1 MTCGKG
7 RSPYQMAL
15 AKEKRGKIKA
25 LALAA
30 LAFVFLS
37 LSAQPVRV
45 EAEIETQLLS
55 QFDIFEADIRDVF
68 RSLAELG
75 NLNVLLDKD
84 VQGLVTINLKHGL
97 KISEA
102 IELLARTYGYSYRW
116 IVPRRTVII
125 GTEKTFT
132 DWDTMETRVYRL
144 RYAASE
150 EVVKALG
157 VVVPQER
164 IGIDARTNQLTILAN
179 VLEHQNIEEIIARLD
194 RRMPQINIEARVEEI
209 SLTASKELGVGWSFP
224 EFGIGGN
231 IGPDID
237 LRFHLLTAQT
247 LHLMEEKGVA
257 RVLANPNISTTDGRE
272 GKIFIGDRLPVITSR
287 IRDGMVEDEVT
298 YIEAGTLLTVE
309 PQINDEKTITVK
321 VRAEVSNIVG
331 WRIGA
336 TGMEV
341 PVVRTREASSVVRL
355 REGETFVLSGLN
367 MQQDTETIT
376 SVPFASRLP
385 FFGRLFQK
393 QSKEPWEDTEIC
405 IFLTPYVV
413 REEEERLRS
422 EEHTSELQSR
432 PHLVCR
438 LLLE

>member
-1 MTCGKG
+1 MPDGFNQ
-7 RSPYQMAL
+7 R
-15 AKEKRGKIKA
+15 KEAENNSSDLSSTGI
-25 LALAA
+25 L
-30 LAFVFLS
+30 FLS
-37 LSAQPVRV
+37 CPVLPVRA

-75 NLNVLLDKD
+75 DLNVLLDKD
-84 VQGLVTINLKHGL
+84 VTGLVTINLKHGL

-209 SLTASKELGVGWSFP
+209 SLTACKVGVGWSFSRVWLLL
-224 EFGIGGN
+224 GTC
-231 IGPDID
+231 PDD
-237 LRFHLLTAQT
+237 LRFH
-247 LHLMEEKGVA
+247 
-257 RVLANPNISTTDGRE
+257 
-272 GKIFIGDRLPVITSR
+272 
-287 IRDGMVEDEVT
+287 
-298 YIEAGTLLTVE
+298 
-309 PQINDEKTITVK
+309 
-321 VRAEVSNIVG
+321 
-331 WRIGA
+331 
-336 TGMEV
+336 
-341 PVVRTREASSVVRL
+341 
-355 REGETFVLSGLN
+355 
-367 MQQDTETIT
+367 
-376 SVPFASRLP
+376 
-385 FFGRLFQK
+385 
-393 QSKEPWEDTEIC
+393 
-405 IFLTPYVV
+405 
-413 REEEERLRS
+413 
-422 EEHTSELQSR
+422 
-432 PHLVCR
+432 
-438 LLLE
+438 